1 MAFINFYKTVNN
13 YYLDYCNKNNDNTE
27 KIFDIES
34 QTYTENIKSQ
44 KDTIIIFQNYPE
56 YTQNNNNNNTNKF
69 SIIGS
74 GYDRIYGLEW
84 NRINIYSDYNV
95 YYKGFH
101 IIPYKKIEQLLSNK
115 IIKNYQFENVLKM
128 YIDCIFY
135 AHNQMLFHR
144 FLNVDVYIF
153 V

>member
-13 YYLDYCNKNNDNTE
+13 YCLDYCNQNNDNTE

-34 QTYTENIKSQ
+34 QTYTENIKSK
-44 KDTIIIFQNYPE
+44 KDTIIIFQNYQE
-56 YTQNNNNNNTNKF
+56 YTQNNNNNNTNKY

-101 IIPYKKIEQLLSNK
+101 IIPYMKIEQLLSNK

-128 YIDCIFY
+128 YIDCEKNYELTLINFG
-135 AHNQMLFHR
+135 L
-144 FLNVDVYIF
+144 
-153 V
+153 